1 MIYYAFTLTALLK
14 SCLWRKDSVVAH
26 CEVGLQTKVQ
36 GDGQE
41 EEGWRLKNR
50 RDTMQSVV
58 KEEPLCRQ
66 GTPTSGFIVSR
77 SVADPCFVHW
87 SLQRPVV
94 AWDTGTLRLGLPS
107 GSNLKK
113 SVMLNVLYFIRFSFL
128 LVSWLAFFSVQNDSL
143 FFTVLVTKWVHS
155 HDLRCHEK
163 KHLCREWWWWWYD
176 AGSSFF
182 FQFQEIISKNKTN
195 PADKLSCKRS

>member
-50 RDTMQSVV
+50 RNTMQGGATVPAGYSNLWIHCFPFCCR
-58 KEEPLCRQ
+58 PLFCALKLAE
-66 GTPTSGFIVSR
+66 TS
-77 SVADPCFVHW
+77 
-87 SLQRPVV
+87 

-128 LVSWLAFFSVQNDSL
+128 LVSWLAFFSVQNDGL